1 MAPMLMNKDV
11 SEPSN
16 NDLKIMV
23 PNRNYF
29 VPNQY
34 NWEGTLRE
42 NHSFFGKDSYQID
55 KKKFNLKG

>member
-1 MAPMLMNKDV
+1 MVPILINKDV

-42 NHSFFGKDSYQID
+42 NHSFSSGRQLL
-55 KKKFNLKG
+55 NR